1 MDVRSNYKEVVP
13 DLHLSF
19 LALLDGVWFNYWF
32 SCRFPE
38 NECTQRLSQFA
49 KKCSKVCDLE
59 LRSVASVPG
68 RASPLAH
75 GLCTRRRRPRALALE
90 QLNPRLLLPRLQ
102 AVLRVRAMTDLSE
115 VLTSISSLILRTK
128 ALSMMEINCLVLWI
142 LLHDGNWLFGS
153 LSTWLISV
161 LSSIM
166 GIDCLAL
173 NTTWL
178 ISVLSMVHITTWK

>member
-1 MDVRSNYKEVVP
+1 MYFRWMSNQITKKWSQICTF
-13 DLHLSF
+13 SF
-19 LALLDGVWFNYWF
+19 LALLDGVWFDYWF

-38 NECTQRLSQFA
+38 YECTQRLSQFA

-68 RASPLAH
+68 RASPVAH
-75 GLCTRRRRPRALALE
+75 GLCTRRRPRALALE

-128 ALSMMEINCLVLWI
+128 ALSMMEINCLVLY
-142 LLHDGNWLFGS
+142 S
-153 LSTWLISV
+153 M
-161 LSSIM
+161 M
-166 GIDCLAL
+166 GIDCL
-173 NTTWL
+173 
-178 ISVLSMVHITTWK
+178 VLWVLGSFPFWAP